1 MIQSPSGAL
10 VKSPNILWAG
20 DTRGFMSAAHSLS
33 IGNQW
38 VSYSEMYRRQLW
50 VSTVVNKLAM
60 GTARLPL
67 KAYLRDDLN
76 RPDASDSPYA
86 RLLSKPSPSHSR
98 FFFWLWVSSTYD
110 VFGEAF
116 LGKVRDPGGR
126 PVELVPLHPTAMQP
140 DDVEVGREQTWT
152 FRNGKVEI
160 VGIRQSDLVHFK
172 TYDPDSTLRG
182 MSRLE
187 PLRSTL
193 ENESNALGSQSSFWR
208 RGARPG
214 VLLATDK
221 ELSEAAMT
229 RLRVQWDEVAAGS
242 DNTGRT
248 IVLEEGL
255 KPEKWQ
261 VSNEEAQYI
270 DSRKLN
276 REEVCGG
283 FDIPPP
289 VVHILD
295 RATFSNITEQMRS
308 MYRDTMAPR
317 LKSFE
322 ETLEHDLRSS
332 VRNGASEP
340 DFGDDVYAE
349 FLLDE
354 VLRGDFEARA
364 DAYQKSDFMTIAE
377 KRQRENLPFIEGTDR
392 VFVNAAT
399 VPLVTA
405 PDGEKLNP
413 TELATALQKIY
424 LAVDTVVTAD
434 EAREILNRAGADLS
448 GPGPSALP
456 ATTVRSLM
464 GRLAWQSDL
473 SEVDPD
479 TLTAGFPD
487 ADPIVRGLLA
497 LAIESGLTV
506 PEFRQSLKALSGG

>member
-1 MIQSPSGAL
+1 MIQSPSGVV
-10 VKSPNILWAG
+10 VKSPRVLWSG
-20 DTRGFMSAAHSLS
+20 DTRGFMSDAFPSSVGSLFS
-33 IGNQW
+33 
-38 VSYSEMYRRQLW
+38 SYSEMYRRQLW

-67 KAYLRDDLN
+67 KVYLRDELN
-76 RPDASDSPYA
+76 RPDASGTPYGQLLA
-86 RLLSKPSPSHSR
+86 RPSSKHSR

-110 VFGEAF
+110 VYGEAF
-116 LGKVRDPGGR
+116 LGKIRDHGGR
-126 PVELVPLHPTAMQP
+126 PVELVPLHPTAMVP
-140 DDVEVGREQTWT
+140 DRVDPGAEQTWT
-152 FRNGKVEI
+152 FRNGTMEVG
-160 VGIRQSDLVHFK
+160 GIRQSDLVHFK
-172 TYDPDSTLRG
+172 TYNPDSTLRG

-193 ENESNALGSQSSFWR
+193 ENEWNALRSQSSFWR
-208 RGARPG
+208 RGARPA
-214 VLLATDK
+214 VALATDK
-221 ELSEAAMT
+221 ELSDAAAQ
-229 RLRVQWDEVAAGS
+229 RLRVQWDEVAAGA

-248 IVLEEGL
+248 IILEQGL

-261 VSNEEAQYI
+261 VTNDEAQYI

-283 FDIPPP
+283 YDIPPP

-317 LKSFE
+317 LKLVE

-332 VRNGASEP
+332 RRPGASDP

-364 DAYQKSDFMTIAE
+364 VAYQKSDFMTIAE
-377 KRQRENLPFIEGTDR
+377 KRQRENLPYIEGTDR

-405 PDGEKLNP
+405 PDGDTLSP
-413 TELATALQKIY
+413 LELAAAIQKIY
-424 LAVDTVVTAD
+424 LGVGTVVSSD
-434 EAREILNRAGADLS
+434 EARDVLNRAGAGLS
-448 GPGPSALP
+448 GGLP
-456 ATTVRSLM
+456 AATVRGVM
-464 GRLAWQSDL
+464 GRLGRVSDL
-473 SEVDPD
+473 SEVDPVM
-479 TLTAGFPD
+479 LTAGID
-487 ADPIVRGLLA
+487 DENGLVVAA
-497 LAIESGLTV
+497 LSASVAAGHTV
-506 PEFRQSLKALSGG
+506 AEFRTVVKALGGS